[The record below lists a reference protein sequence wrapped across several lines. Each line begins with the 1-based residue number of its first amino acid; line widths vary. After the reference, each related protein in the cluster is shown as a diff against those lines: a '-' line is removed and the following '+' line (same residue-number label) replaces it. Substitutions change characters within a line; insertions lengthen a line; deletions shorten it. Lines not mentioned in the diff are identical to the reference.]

1 MLDLSSLNNGI
12 YISNNNVYFKK
23 NFSERENLLA
33 RCIDASLMDNNVYEV
48 NIRKTTK
55 NAIFN
60 FMKECFP
67 EIVLNDNYK
76 QQREYI
82 YDSFSKA
89 YEDNFNKLY
98 KKAEDLDSSFSKLYA
113 HQKEGVYFGCYR
125 HFNYIAFEQG
135 LGKSITAIFISKLMN
150 IKCTLV
156 VCPAICKDNWRE
168 ELIFWGYKEHEI
180 VVFSG
185 KQKQYNGEQ
194 FIIINY
200 ELMDRFSDY
209 LKQLPNG
216 ISHIILDEG
225 HYIKNPEAK
234 RSKAI
239 SNLIYFYNCKV
250 TFLSGTPTPNDITDI
265 YNPMKIV
272 SMPIAKSK
280 QKFLNMFTVKKI
292 NSNRYSSKQYL
303 VSIDVDFL
311 SYCISN
317 FLIRKRKKDCTD
329 LPDKI
334 YNKLFFSLDEYQNE
348 YNEYMNEFMESLKG
362 DESKQKIEMCEQ
374 RVNIITSKSKVK
386 HVVELAEAISN
397 DSQEVLVDGDKFYAP
412 NKVIIFSGHTEPL
425 NMLEEKFGSKCI
437 KIDGS
442 VSTDKRMELI
452 NKFKRSYSK
461 NILIANTAA
470 AGIGINL
477 VHKTVEDRQKY
488 VTCFNVIFIDF
499 PRNNAALE
507 QAIDRI
513 HRFGQE
519 NNINIYFCFAK
530 DSIDEK
536 RFQRIMHKYKDVSVL
551 IDNKK
556 ADFNFENIT
565 SEFIDELKEQ
575 AKTFTKLDTNIES
588 EDESQQEE
596 DLVLEELDEETLS
609 EKDEELIIE
618 QNKNKIITD
627 GEDKI
632 NNESDRVSQEETNGI
647 DGDEEGLRVFG
658 SETSE
663 SISSGD
669 QSSGTSAFDD

>member
-1 MLDLSSLNNGI
+1 MELESLKNGI
-12 YISNNNVYFKK
+12 YISNQKVYFKK
-23 NFSERENLLA
+23 AFSERENLLA
-33 RCIDASLMDNNVYEV
+33 RCIDASLMSNNVYQI
-48 NIRKTTK
+48 NLKTTTK
-55 NAIFN
+55 NAVFN

-67 EIVLNDNYK
+67 EIVLNDNNRE
-76 QQREYI
+76 QREFI
-82 YDSFSKA
+82 YDSFSKI

-98 KKAEDLDSSFSKLYA
+98 EKAESLDDTFAKLYL

-125 HFNYIAFEQG
+125 KFNYIAFEQG
-135 LGKSITAIFISKLMN
+135 LGKSITAIFISRLMD
-150 IKCTLV
+150 IKCTLI
-156 VCPAICKDNWRE
+156 VCPAICKGNWRE
-168 ELIFWGYKEHEI
+168 ELVYWGYKEYEI
-180 VVFSG
+180 VTFSG
-185 KQKQYNGEQ
+185 RQKQYNGEA

-209 LKQLPNG
+209 FKQLPKG
-216 ISHIILDEG
+216 INHIILDEG
-225 HYIKNPEAK
+225 HYIKNPDAK
-234 RSKAI
+234 RSISI
-239 SNLIYFYNCKV
+239 SNLINFYNCKV

-272 SMPIAKSK
+272 SMPIAKNK
-280 QKFLNMFTVKKI
+280 NKFISSFTFRRMVLNENKKSVVI
-292 NSNRYSSKQYL
+292 ESL
-303 VSIDVDFL
+303 DVDYL

-348 YNEYMNEFMESLKG
+348 YNEYMNEFMNSLKG
-362 DESKQKIEMCEQ
+362 NESKQKIEMCEQ

-386 HVVELAEAISN
+386 HVVELANAIC
-397 DSQEVLVDGDKFYAP
+397 DDAQEVDVDGEKFVTQ

-425 NMLEEKFGSKCI
+425 DMLQEAFGSKCI
-437 KIDGS
+437 RIDGS
-442 VSTDKRMELI
+442 VPNEKRTDLI
-452 NKFKRSYSK
+452 TKFKKSYAK

-477 VHKTVEDRQKY
+477 VHKTVEDRKKF
-488 VTCFNVIFIDF
+488 VTCHNVIFIDF

-536 RFQRIMHKYKDVSVL
+536 RFHRIMFKYKDVSVL

-565 SEFIDELKEQ
+565 SEFIDELREQ
-575 AKTFTKLDTNIES
+575 SKNFIPLSTNLELELDKDSDEDEDDNIKTNIE
-588 EDESQQEE
+588 
-596 DLVLEELDEETLS
+596 
-609 EKDEELIIE
+609 
-618 QNKNKIITD
+618 D
-627 GEDKI
+627 GEEQTITRAD
-632 NNESDRVSQEETNGI
+632 ELSQSEEGGT
-647 DGDEEGLRVFG
+647 DGDEEDVR
-658 SETSE
+658 TSRE
-663 SISSGD
+663 EPSTAVDGGNKSSGE
-669 QSSGTSAFDD
+669 TAFDD